1 MLAYDKFPANSR
13 IWIYQSNRALTP
25 EQTTYANQRL
35 EQFVNQWLSHGKRVH
50 AWAGLL
56 HQHFLVL
63 MANENI
69 EAPSGCAIDSSV
81 ALVKE
86 LEQKFNVDFFDR
98 MTFTYIQKDGS
109 VTTADRNTFAA
120 LYAQKEIGEDTIV
133 FNNLVATKMD
143 FENAWKIPLKES
155 WHVNMV

>member
-1 MLAYDKFPANSR
+1 MLAYDNFPANSR

-25 EQTTYANQRL
+25 EQTNYANQRL

-50 AWAGLL
+50 AWAALL

-86 LEQKFNVDFFDR
+86 LEQKFSVDFFDR
-98 MTFTYIQKDGS
+98 MTFTYVQKDGS

-120 LYAQKEIGEDTIV
+120 LYAKKEIGEDTIV